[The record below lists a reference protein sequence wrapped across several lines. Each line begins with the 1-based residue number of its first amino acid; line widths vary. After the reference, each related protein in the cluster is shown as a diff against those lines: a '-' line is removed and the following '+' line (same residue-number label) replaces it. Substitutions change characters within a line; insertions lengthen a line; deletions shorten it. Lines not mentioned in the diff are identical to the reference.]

1 MSEDF
6 VEQLKACNDYA
17 AAEMLVDEFEQAP
30 RDVKKRAEPKLIKL
44 LSNGRADEF
53 VRSRAAELLGVSK
66 TETARKSLEDII
78 VSIAATDTLL
88 DLYDRKDAAL
98 RIARYGVE
106 HAQPDQ
112 QRRIADALRIIS
124 DKGAIKFLQSMQ
136 SDVDPASGN
145 RAQMLLEQI
154 GGQYAVDA
162 LVKHRLDVLQKA
174 GSRVEKFDEQALAIF
189 QDTIEQARRGFS
201 LSLNMSLGIFITGVF
216 LIIVSAI
223 NLSFGKDALAT
234 WVTGGA
240 GLASMVATFY
250 REPLLRVQNAVANL
264 VQTEIVF
271 LGYIR
276 QVTQISAMFER
287 EYLNNEKFDVAAL
300 RKLLGFTERTM
311 KETMPLVQ
319 TYTAVSVPLLEVEEA
334 EEDQS

>member
-201 LSLNMSLGIFITGVF
+201 LSLNMSLG
-216 LIIVSAI
+216 
-223 NLSFGKDALAT
+223 
-234 WVTGGA
+234 
-240 GLASMVATFY
+240 
-250 REPLLRVQNAVANL
+250 RR
-264 VQTEIVF
+264 
-271 LGYIR
+271 
-276 QVTQISAMFER
+276 
-287 EYLNNEKFDVAAL
+287 
-300 RKLLGFTERTM
+300 
-311 KETMPLVQ
+311 
-319 TYTAVSVPLLEVEEA
+319 
-334 EEDQS
+334 